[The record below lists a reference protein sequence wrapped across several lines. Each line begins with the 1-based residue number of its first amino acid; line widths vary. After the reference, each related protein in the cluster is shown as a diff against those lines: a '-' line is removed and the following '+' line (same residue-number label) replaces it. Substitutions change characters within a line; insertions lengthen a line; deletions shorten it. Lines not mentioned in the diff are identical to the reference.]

1 MAAACASAMLKPVA
15 PHPGTMQP
23 VPALAWI
30 VTVSGDALGVEGE
43 AIEWTPRAV
52 RVSHVD
58 KVGHQDTVRV
68 WVSAVARRWA
78 VASRTVWTG
87 RYASRQRKAPGQP

>member
-1 MAAACASAMLKPVA
+1 MLKPVA

-52 RVSHVD
+52 RVSYLD
-58 KVGHQDTVRV
+58 KFGPQDSTWV
-68 WVSAVARRWA
+68 WAGAVARR
-78 VASRTVWTG
+78 
-87 RYASRQRKAPGQP
+87 